1 MFLGPPGAIADFS
14 NFFRVRLLTFQPL
27 ERVLFFADT
36 SHREDTDMERPF
48 TVGQL
53 ARATGVPAK
62 TIRYYEQVGVLPVP
76 RRSDAGYRHY
86 SRHDVH
92 RLLFIRRARALGLS
106 LANLKALTAELDSGE
121 CLTMRPRLLK
131 LVTEQLRTVQQQI
144 AECQMLEQQ
153 LAQVLQRLQ
162 ATASAS
168 HTDGCQCLGSET
180 SEAQEPPPLSIPRK
194 GAAMPT
200 STLEPLTILAPL
212 SLSETASPGDASCG
226 CGCGC
231 GASLTQL
238 VLPQDTAGRAKAQPI
253 RS

>member
-1 MFLGPPGAIADFS
+1 
-14 NFFRVRLLTFQPL
+14 
-27 ERVLFFADT
+27 
-36 SHREDTDMERPF
+36 MERPL

-106 LANLKALTAELDSGE
+106 LANLKMLTDELDSGE
-121 CLTMRPRLLK
+121 CLTMRPRLHA

-144 AECQMLEQQ
+144 AECHILERQ
-153 LAQVLQRLQ
+153 LMQVLQQLQ
-162 ATASAS
+162 TVTPAS
-168 HTDGCQCLGSET
+168 HADGCQCLGGDT
-180 SEAQEPPPLSIPRK
+180 PEAQEPHPISIRQK
-194 GAAMPT
+194 GETMPT
-200 STLEPLTILAPL
+200 STLEPFTILV
-212 SLSETASPGDASCG
+212 SETASAGNASCG

-238 VLPQDTAGRAKAQPI
+238 ALPQDAADREKARPT

>member
-1 MFLGPPGAIADFS
+1 
-14 NFFRVRLLTFQPL
+14 
-27 ERVLFFADT
+27 
-36 SHREDTDMERPF
+36 MERPL

-53 ARATGVPAK
+53 ACATGVPAK

-76 RRSDAGYRHY
+76 RRSEAGYRHY

-106 LANLKALTAELDSGE
+106 LATLKALTVELDSGA
-121 CLTMRPRLLK
+121 CLTMRPRLQA

-144 AECQMLEQQ
+144 AEFHVLERQ

-162 ATASAS
+162 TTVPTS
-168 HTDGCQCLGSET
+168 HADGCQCLGGAT
-180 SEAQEPPPLSIPRK
+180 SEAQELHPLSISRK
-194 GAAMPT
+194 GKAMPT
-200 STLEPLTILAPL
+200 STLEPFTILAPAP
-212 SLSETASPGDASCG
+212 SSQTASPGDESCG

-231 GASLTQL
+231 DASLMQL
-238 VLPQDTAGRAKAQPI
+238 ALPQNTADREKAQPV

>member
-1 MFLGPPGAIADFS
+1 
-14 NFFRVRLLTFQPL
+14 
-27 ERVLFFADT
+27 
-36 SHREDTDMERPF
+36 MERPL

-62 TIRYYEQVGVLPVP
+62 TIRYYEHVGVLPVP

-106 LANLKALTAELDSGE
+106 LANLKALTAELDSGA
-121 CLTMRPRLLK
+121 CLTMRPRLHE
-131 LVTEQLRTVQQQI
+131 LVTEQLRTVQRQI
-144 AECQMLEQQ
+144 AEFHVLERQ

-162 ATASAS
+162 TPAPALHA
-168 HTDGCQCLGSET
+168 DGCQCLGNDT
-180 SEAQEPPPLSIPRK
+180 PEAQEPHPLSIQRK
-194 GAAMPT
+194 GETMPT
-200 STLEPLTILAPL
+200 STLEPFTILTP
-212 SLSETASPGDASCG
+212 SPLSETASPGEASCG

-238 VLPQDTAGRAKAQPI
+238 ALPQDATDREKAQPT

>member
-1 MFLGPPGAIADFS
+1 
-14 NFFRVRLLTFQPL
+14 
-27 ERVLFFADT
+27 
-36 SHREDTDMERPF
+36 MERPL

-121 CLTMRPRLLK
+121 CLTMRPRLHK

-144 AECQMLEQQ
+144 AEFHVLEQQ

-162 ATASAS
+162 TAAPAS
-168 HTDGCQCLGSET
+168 HAEGCQCLGGET
-180 SEAQEPPPLSIPRK
+180 SEAQEPHPLSLSWK
-194 GAAMPT
+194 GKAMPTT
-200 STLEPLTILAPL
+200 STLEPLTILAP
-212 SLSETASPGDASCG
+212 SQFGTASPGDERCG

-238 VLPQDTAGRAKAQPI
+238 ALPQDTADSEKAQPT

>member
-1 MFLGPPGAIADFS
+1 
-14 NFFRVRLLTFQPL
+14 
-27 ERVLFFADT
+27 
-36 SHREDTDMERPF
+36 MERPL

-76 RRSDAGYRHY
+76 RRSEAGYRHY

-106 LANLKALTAELDSGE
+106 LATLKTLTAELDRGE
-121 CLTMRPRLLK
+121 CLTMRPRLHA
-131 LVTEQLRTVQQQI
+131 LVTEQLHTVRQQI
-144 AECQMLEQQ
+144 AEFHLLERQ
-153 LAQVLQRLQ
+153 LAQVLHRLQ
-162 ATASAS
+162 TGAPAP
-168 HTDGCQCLGSET
+168 HTDGCRCLDGDTPEEREPRQPPGSI
-180 SEAQEPPPLSIPRK
+180 SWK
-194 GAAMPT
+194 GKTMQT
-200 STLEPLTILAPL
+200 STLEPLTILSPTL
-212 SLSETASPGDASCG
+212 SAEQHNAGDTGCG

-238 VLPQDTAGRAKAQPI
+238 DLPYDGRRPTGNQESAPPS